1 MWQRYMDNGWQ
12 IALKF
17 NPIVMKQS
25 KLHYTYWDTCCV
37 KSEFL
42 KHKTIVKKLEI
53 MSTLMALEIKFSQE

>member
-25 KLHYTYWDTCCV
+25 NLHYTYWDTCCV
-37 KSEFL
+37 KPEFL

-53 MSTLMALEIKFSQE
+53 M